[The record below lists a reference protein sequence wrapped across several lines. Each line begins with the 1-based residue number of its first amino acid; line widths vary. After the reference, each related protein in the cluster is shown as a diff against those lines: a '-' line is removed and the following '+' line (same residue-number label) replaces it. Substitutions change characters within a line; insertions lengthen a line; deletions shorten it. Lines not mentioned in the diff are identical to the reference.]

1 MLLTP
6 GGKKSKGNHGNHN
19 HIVEPHGKAK
29 GDADGGSKPKTVM
42 MVVHHQKTVG
52 KNDGRLDNDHG
63 RHLIGDQFGGTVGRD
78 KDNLI
83 PMDKDVNNCYKEE
96 YR

>member
-6 GGKKSKGNHGNHN
+6 SGKKSGSNN
-19 HIVEPHGKAK
+19 HIVEPHGKVK
-29 GDADGGSKPKTVM
+29 GDADGGIKPKTVM

-63 RHLIGDQFGGTVGRD
+63 RHLIGDQFGGSGG
-78 KDNLI
+78 KDDLI

>member
-1 MLLTP
+1 M
-6 GGKKSKGNHGNHN
+6 
-19 HIVEPHGKAK
+19 
-29 GDADGGSKPKTVM
+29 
-42 MVVHHQKTVG
+42 
-52 KNDGRLDNDHG
+52 
-63 RHLIGDQFGGTVGRD
+63 GDQFGGTVGRD